1 MFANLILVINPII
14 NFVIYEKLKKIA
26 IQKFGSEKNIPFSS
40 IFLMSSIGKI
50 CATLV
55 TYPILTIKI
64 RAQASQDKEK
74 KESLGIRDLYK
85 GLEAKIVQTCLY
97 NAFLMA
103 SYEKLRYVI
112 KVLLF
117 RAIYLRVK

>member
-1 MFANLILVINPII
+1 MILVINPII

-26 IQKFGSEKNIPFSS
+26 IQKFGNEKNIPFSS

-50 CATLV
+50 AATLV

-64 RAQASQDKEK
+64 RAQAAQHKEK

-97 NAFLMA
+97 NAFLMTT
-103 SYEKLRYVI
+103 YEKMRYVI
-112 KVLLF
+112 KILLF
-117 RAIYLRVK
+117 RALYLQVK